1 MKAAEIRQ
9 LSDEELRSELERL
22 QRHLF
27 DLRAQ
32 AVTEKLEHPSMLKKA
47 TRDIARELTIRALS
61 MVSSWVC
68 LTLVAELWLAEA
80 CWRRLRRFPVR
91 SRASPARTVR
101 DRSPK

>member
-32 AVTEKLEHPSMLKKA
+32 AVTEKLEDPSMLKK
-47 TRDIARELTIRALS
+47 TKRDIARVLTIRRQRLS
-61 MVSSWVC
+61 
-68 LTLVAELWLAEA
+68 APAQAGGGREEA
-80 CWRRLRRFPVR
+80 
-91 SRASPARTVR
+91 
-101 DRSPK
+101 

>member
-32 AVTEKLEHPSMLKKA
+32 AVTEKLENPSMLKKA
-47 TRDIARELTIRALS
+47 KRDIARVLTIRHQRQSAAAQAGNGL
-61 MVSSWVC
+61 
-68 LTLVAELWLAEA
+68 EEA
-80 CWRRLRRFPVR
+80 
-91 SRASPARTVR
+91 
-101 DRSPK
+101 